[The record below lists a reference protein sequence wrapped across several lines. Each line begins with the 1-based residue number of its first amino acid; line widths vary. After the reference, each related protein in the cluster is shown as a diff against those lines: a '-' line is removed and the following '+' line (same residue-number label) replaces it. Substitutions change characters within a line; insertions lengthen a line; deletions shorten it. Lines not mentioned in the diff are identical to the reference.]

1 MRWISALSSL
11 QTSINFKRYSLR
23 RFIILSSLY
32 STRSAKTN
40 DYLED
45 IMDCIFSNTISESDY
60 VELSSLCSIA
70 SGKRPPSKTDVMNRD
85 NNIPLYGASKIMGW
99 CNGYLYDEPILI
111 TGRVGTHGIVQKS
124 FGKSWPSDN
133 TLVIKTN
140 NYGYV
145 YECLKNIDFSVLNCG
160 STQPLITQSALG
172 NVQVPVISDTELKR
186 FNQRIESLITIQNRL
201 IEENTALSMIRDL
214 LLPKLMSG
222 EIDVSNLD
230 LSS

>member
-1 MRWISALSSL
+1 MMPNPICV
-11 QTSINFKRYSLR
+11 
-23 RFIILSSLY
+23 
-32 STRSAKTN
+32 KTN

-85 NNIPLYGASKIMGW
+85 NNIPLYGASKILGW